1 MQEYDTTLEQVSK
14 QVEQKA
20 IYDLNSNGTLKVN
33 NPSEIEGL
41 YRFPDF
47 TKHAIFLIK
56 AIKSTV
62 NEEIPEELLFLQRFD
77 ELKKDIQHIVD
88 MPDKKLD
95 FIIVL
100 LNQNNGQLSVK
111 KRKLF
116 PELTDDEILKMETA
130 YQEVFNSKY

>member
-1 MQEYDTTLEQVSK
+1 MQEYDTTLE

-77 ELKKDIQHIVD
+77 ELKKDIQYIVD

-100 LNQNNGQLSVK
+100 LNQNNGQLSTK

-116 PELTDDEILKMETA
+116 PELTDDEIMKMETA